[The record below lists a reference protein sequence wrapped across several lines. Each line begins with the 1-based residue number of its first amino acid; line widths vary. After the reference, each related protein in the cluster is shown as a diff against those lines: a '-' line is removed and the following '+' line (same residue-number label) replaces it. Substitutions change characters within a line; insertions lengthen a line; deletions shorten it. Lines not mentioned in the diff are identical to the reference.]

1 MNFKPNKHEL
11 YILNREK
18 ERKRLMK
25 KDSIV
30 IMQPSTK
37 RPTKEK
43 VTTLSEYIWK
53 LKDQKTPFSI
63 KWSVKA
69 KAYAFSSG
77 GKRCDLCITEKM
89 VILLSDPRYSLN
101 QRSKMPSQKAVLSE
115 GIQ

>member
-53 LKDQKTPFSI
+53 
-63 KWSVKA
+63 
-69 KAYAFSSG
+69 
-77 GKRCDLCITEKM
+77 
-89 VILLSDPRYSLN
+89 
-101 QRSKMPSQKAVLSE
+101 
-115 GIQ
+115 